1 MNFRDDL
8 IKSAKSDSE
17 IKNNQANQ
25 EVARAEYWAT
35 EHYNELKEELKREAD
50 FNGYRTIGGKKVISA
65 DIKVPFLPIIEQ
77 THLSLGTDPYLVK
90 ERGIKYIVKNQRA
103 YEAYIATLK
112 KLGET
117 DGVNVVLCAKYCED
131 GEFRYFSVPGGKEKI
146 GKHASTCMIKH
157 YVDLVLKGEVN
168 F

>member
-1 MNFRDDL
+1 MSFRDDL
-8 IKSAKSDSE
+8 IKNTKSDSE
-17 IKNNQANQ
+17 IKNNQADQ
-25 EVARAEYWAT
+25 EITRAEYWAT

-50 FNGYRTIGGKKVISA
+50 FNGYKIMNGKKTIMA
-65 DIKVPFLPIIEQ
+65 DIEIAFLPIIEQ

-112 KLGET
+112 KLGEN
-117 DGVNVVLCAKYCED
+117 DGVNVALCAKYCED

-157 YVDLVLKGEVN
+157 YVDLVLKGEVT